1 MGQDLAP
8 SCQRGARH
16 PCSEGC
22 LVLAEP
28 PGLPGF
34 AASCSGDRAGMSVER
49 GLEAPGV
56 AEKKIVEIVRFGD
69 LLQIW
74 WEMSPCPWG

>member
-1 MGQDLAP
+1 MTSEKGWGAEGCVGQDLAP

-56 AEKKIVEIVRFGD
+56 AKKK
-69 LLQIW
+69 
-74 WEMSPCPWG
+74 